1 MLNCGKNKNYLTS
14 FIMLI
19 KMLYAKPGNG
29 LEEYGFRKY
38 AIHNSDAKDT
48 MTSFALNI
56 LTSKIYDA

>member
-1 MLNCGKNKNYLTS
+1 
-14 FIMLI
+14 MLI

-38 AIHNSDAKDT
+38 AIHNSDARDT